1 MKITFNGQTIES
13 TEHTLQAFIDATDA
27 KEPYAV
33 ALNGQFV
40 PRSQCQSTHLAEGD
54 SIELLS
60 PIQGG

>member
-1 MKITFNGQTIES
+1 MKITFNGQVMECNAQS
-13 TEHTLQAFIDATDA
+13 LQAFISATDA

-40 PRSQCQSTHLAEGD
+40 PRSQCQSTILSEGD

>member
-1 MKITFNGQTIES
+1 MKITFNGQVMES
-13 TEHTLQAFIDATDA
+13 SEQSLQAFISTTDA

-40 PRSQCQSTHLAEGD
+40 PRVQCSSTPLAEGD